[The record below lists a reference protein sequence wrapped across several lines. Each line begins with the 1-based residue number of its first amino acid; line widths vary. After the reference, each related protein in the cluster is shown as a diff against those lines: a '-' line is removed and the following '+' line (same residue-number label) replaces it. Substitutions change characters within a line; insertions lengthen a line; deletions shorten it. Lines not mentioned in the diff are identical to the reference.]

1 MYNATTIDVV
11 IVQVLRL
18 YDIFDRLY
26 RMVEVVHDDILVEK
40 IIIYERE

>member
-40 IIIYERE
+40 IIIYVWE

>member
-40 IIIYERE
+40 IIIYEWE